1 MEIRKALGLG
11 AEKKRKMLMLW
22 DICVVAGK
30 RFMLMWW
37 YHGIFMGRELKYY
50 RGDTL
55 WSPVSI
61 IWRGEGIQ
69 LYNIQLA
76 RPSNEQCWYS
86 KNQPAE
92 GESSR
97 EQINLNIFQIFYTP
111 KRSFTI
117 KRKILISLTPQKAQF
132 TLFIFHV
139 RREWKI
145 VPNIWSPIK
154 GVCPPLWP
162 ISGAW
167 CSLLPRVH
175 FVSISCS
182 YRGQGLTPGPTK
194 GSGISKL
201 LKYFQT
207 HFFIKRHLGSGNG
220 RIWCSQSQ
228 LNVSSVIKEC
238 PLEERHF
245 FCLID
250 YWWHSKVLASI
261 DRL

>member
-22 DICVVAGK
+22 DICDVAGK

-55 WSPVSI
+55 WSPVSNLE
-61 IWRGEGIQ
+61 RREGIQ

-86 KNQPAE
+86 QNQPV
-92 GESSR
+92 GGIFSSR
-97 EQINLNIFQIFYTP
+97 DKTQPHFSDILSRTP

-132 TLFIFHV
+132 TLFIFHD

-145 VPNIWSPIK
+145 VPNIWSLIK
-154 GVCPPLWP
+154 GVCPPVMSNKWRLMLRSFRLNLML
-162 ISGAW
+162 IQGAGAD
-167 CSLLPRVH
+167 PRT
-175 FVSISCS
+175 SP
-182 YRGQGLTPGPTK
+182 RGRESPN
-194 GSGISKL
+194 
-201 LKYFQT
+201 Y
-207 HFFIKRHLGSGNG
+207 
-220 RIWCSQSQ
+220 
-228 LNVSSVIKEC
+228 
-238 PLEERHF
+238 
-245 FCLID
+245 
-250 YWWHSKVLASI
+250 
-261 DRL
+261 

>member
-55 WSPVSI
+55 WSRSV

-69 LYNIQLA
+69 LYNFQLA

-86 KNQPAE
+86 QNQPV
-92 GESSR
+92 GGIFSSR
-97 EQINLNIFQIFYTP
+97 DKTQPHFSDILSRTP

-132 TLFIFHV
+132 TLFIFHD

-154 GVCPPLWP
+154 GVCPPLWA

-167 CSLLPRVH
+167 CSVH

-182 YRGQGLTPGPTK
+182 YRGQGLTPGPHQGVGNLQTIK
-194 GSGISKL
+194 IFSNPL
-201 LKYFQT
+201 LY
-207 HFFIKRHLGSGNG
+207 
-220 RIWCSQSQ
+220 
-228 LNVSSVIKEC
+228 
-238 PLEERHF
+238 
-245 FCLID
+245 
-250 YWWHSKVLASI
+250 
-261 DRL
+261 

>member
-1 MEIRKALGLG
+1 MEIVKALGLE
-11 AEKKRKMLMLW
+11 AEMKKKMLMLW
-22 DICVVAGK
+22 DICDVAGK

-55 WSPVSI
+55 WSRSA
-61 IWRGEGIQ
+61 IWRGERERGIQ
-69 LYNIQLA
+69 HSISQTIKWTMLIQSEPA
-76 RPSNEQCWYS
+76 RAAGGIFFY
-86 KNQPAE
+86 
-92 GESSR
+92 
-97 EQINLNIFQIFYTP
+97 NIFQIFYP

-145 VPNIWSPIK
+145 VPNIWSLIK

-182 YRGQGLTPGPTK
+182 YRGQRLTPGPHQGVGNLRT
-194 GSGISKL
+194 
-201 LKYFQT
+201 
-207 HFFIKRHLGSGNG
+207 IKIFSNPFL
-220 RIWCSQSQ
+220 
-228 LNVSSVIKEC
+228 
-238 PLEERHF
+238 
-245 FCLID
+245 
-250 YWWHSKVLASI
+250 Y
-261 DRL
+261 